1 MSTPMRFPEN
11 LQPGVLGD
19 KSKTL
24 YNGRFAW
31 DGPLLLAQ
39 GKIEM
44 YAVVRTGGKQYR
56 VTQGQTLLVEL
67 LPGQPGDRIELT
79 DVLMLGEGDDVTVG
93 QPLVEGAK
101 VGAQITG
108 QHRSRKV
115 EVFRYKAKKR
125 VRVRRGH
132 RQRQTRLHIQSIEG
146 P

>member
-1 MSTPMRFPEN
+1 
-11 LQPGVLGD
+11 
-19 KSKTL
+19 
-24 YNGRFAW
+24 
-31 DGPLLLAQ
+31 
-39 GKIEM
+39 M

-56 VTQGQTLLVEL
+56 VTAGQTLLVEL